1 MIGQAQ
7 FVNGIWMGIVLIALG
22 LLPVLLQSL
31 TDSLRKFIGTN
42 SPVAI
47 PTRLRN
53 QTQQVPLKQQPWLAM
68 LGAAIIAASFA
79 LYLAK

>member
-31 TDSLRKFIGTN
+31 TDSLRKFTGTIT
-42 SPVAI
+42 PAAI

-79 LYLAK
+79 LYLAT